1 MSLPHEIAEQ
11 QARCDEYNKKLWLER
26 EAELER
32 LRKLTPLE
40 FLCAVWQDPDL
51 PMHTRLRAAAE
62 ACKYSAPQLKAVAH
76 VKPNADFAAALDRA
90 RDRIANAKVISLV
103 PKAIV
108 EHHDPSELKPS
119 PGSADGTGFRRR
131 F

>member
-1 MSLPHEIAEQ
+1 MNPGLEVLIYEREQ
-11 QARCDEYNKKLWLER
+11 RDLR
-26 EAELER
+26 EAEIEK
-32 LRKLTPLE
+32 LRKLTPLQ

-103 PKAIV
+103 PKAI
-108 EHHDPSELKPS
+108 EQHDASELKS
-119 PGSADGTGFRRR
+119 DVKNLPGANGSGGFRRR

>member
-1 MSLPHEIAEQ
+1 MNPGLEVLIYEREQ
-11 QARCDEYNKKLWLER
+11 RELR
-26 EAELER
+26 EAEIEK

-62 ACKYSAPQLKAVAH
+62 ACKYSQPQLKAVAH
-76 VKPNADFAAALDRA
+76 VKPSADFAAALDRA

-103 PKAIV
+103 PKALPAQ
-108 EHHDPSELKPS
+108 HDASELKPDHARS
-119 PGSADGTGFRRR
+119 PGAQSPNGFRRR